1 MIQIKSFFSK
11 LFTSNKQG
19 EKLITIAIY
28 ILLAFGCLF
37 ISSASINSASTIETT
52 LKNIIKQVLI
62 LAASIALFN
71 LASNYFDIKKCKR
84 IILGIMIVEAM
95 LLVTAFIY
103 CKITGSINGN
113 YSWFTI
119 NLGFFE
125 FGLQPSEF
133 AKGVIILAI
142 ACLFCDRKFKNEK
155 SFKIVFWT
163 FAFFFL
169 FFVLTIVV
177 LQRDTGSGLILFI
190 IGCSLILFLDNR
202 RFKPLQ
208 IFLIVCAL
216 LALAAFFCCLLSEQ
230 AREILAKISTTFAAR
245 FSAVTNPDYAKDETR
260 EIFYSLLG
268 ISRGEL
274 FGVGIGNSVQKFGYL
289 VSSDADYIFAVI
301 IEEIGIFG
309 ILMVFVPYIAL
320 ISLLLFYSQKMT
332 NETDKIILIGT
343 VIYLSVHF
351 LLNIGGVSG
360 LLPLTG
366 VPLLLISRG
375 GSACFGIMVMLGIC
389 QNRIA
394 NYFLEKKKK
403 SGFIG

>member
-1 MIQIKSFFSK
+1 M
-11 LFTSNKQG
+11 
-19 EKLITIAIY
+19 
-28 ILLAFGCLF
+28 
-37 ISSASINSASTIETT
+37 
-52 LKNIIKQVLI
+52 
-62 LAASIALFN
+62 
-71 LASNYFDIKKCKR
+71 
-84 IILGIMIVEAM
+84 
-95 LLVTAFIY
+95 
-103 CKITGSINGN
+103 
-113 YSWFTI
+113 
-119 NLGFFE
+119 
-125 FGLQPSEF
+125 
-133 AKGVIILAI
+133 
-142 ACLFCDRKFKNEK
+142 
-155 SFKIVFWT
+155 
-163 FAFFFL
+163 
-169 FFVLTIVV
+169 
-177 LQRDTGSGLILFI
+177 
-190 IGCSLILFLDNR
+190 
-202 RFKPLQ
+202 
-208 IFLIVCAL
+208 
-216 LALAAFFCCLLSEQ
+216 
-230 AREILAKISTTFAAR
+230 AKISTTFAAR

-343 VIYLSVHF
+343 VIYLSIHF